1 MAAPILLRHAS
12 RAMAMR
18 PHSRPPVSASTPPF
32 QSREIRPFDQSSSL
46 PDIRCASAPMQTTI
60 IMAQRILAFT
70 GWPRWSSRIAAMTN
84 SENGMM

>member
-1 MAAPILLRHAS
+1 
-12 RAMAMR
+12 
-18 PHSRPPVSASTPPF
+18 
-32 QSREIRPFDQSSSL
+32 
-46 PDIRCASAPMQTTI
+46 MQTTI